1 MIGDHQQE
9 LQLLL
14 KPYKFAVI
22 HFNNGLVGAHSDW
35 HSTDGVHFNEK
46 GKAAQA
52 KQVAE
57 SICETCCEGGRG

>member
-35 HSTDGVHFNEK
+35 HSNEK